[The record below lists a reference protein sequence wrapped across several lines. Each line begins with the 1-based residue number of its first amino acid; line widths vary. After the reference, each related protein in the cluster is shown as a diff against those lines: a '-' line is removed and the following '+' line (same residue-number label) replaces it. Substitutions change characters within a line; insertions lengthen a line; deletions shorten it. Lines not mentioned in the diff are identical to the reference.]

1 MSRTSPKNDDAMKIV
16 KVLCF
21 STPSAP
27 SGMGVTIYQDG
38 DGWYYLKAL
47 AMQEGLV
54 TPFARIEDIEV
65 HVGEKMTLISE
76 VDVPGSQGEA

>member
-1 MSRTSPKNDDAMKIV
+1 MAYPAKEWCAMKIV
-16 KVLCF
+16 KILCF

-27 SGMGVTIYQDG
+27 TGMGIAVCQDD

-47 AMQEGLV
+47 AMQEGFA
-54 TPFARIEDIEV
+54 TPFARIEDIEI

-76 VDVPGSQGEA
+76 VDVPRPKDET

>member
-1 MSRTSPKNDDAMKIV
+1 MKIV
-16 KVLCF
+16 KILYF

-27 SGMGVTIYQDG
+27 TGMGITVFQDG

-47 AMQEGLV
+47 AMQEGLA
-54 TPFARIEDIEV
+54 TPFARIEGLEI

-76 VDVPGSQGEA
+76 HDVAP